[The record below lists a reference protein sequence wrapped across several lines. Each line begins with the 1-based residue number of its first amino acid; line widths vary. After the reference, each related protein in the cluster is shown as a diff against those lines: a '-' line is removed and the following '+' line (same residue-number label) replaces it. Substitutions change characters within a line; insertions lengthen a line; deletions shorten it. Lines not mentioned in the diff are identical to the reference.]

1 MKRVVLVFCIMSLYV
16 FFPMEVSAQEKE
28 TELTDGFVSVGIED
42 DTGQN
47 GTREAGG
54 EESLPAS
61 DTTEESD
68 EESEADTGSGTV
80 EENQPDSDGVYEES
94 SDTDV
99 VSSDR
104 NQVTDNAPDTE
115 RNEICKKND
124 INAEQADNT
133 ALTGEIADQ
142 EEKAEFGEDEL
153 ELSGNDE
160 AGSDF
165 QMPDAAKDVIISE
178 KDNGSVRESR
188 SYVLAFLCLG
198 VIAVTIAFGTI
209 KRNANK
215 RK

>member
-42 DTGQN
+42 DTEQN

-104 NQVTDNAPDTE
+104 KAGKSDGRDKV
-115 RNEICKKND
+115 EILF
-124 INAEQADNT
+124 QSS
-133 ALTGEIADQ
+133 LS
-142 EEKAEFGEDEL
+142 KAGV
-153 ELSGNDE
+153 SVSMVS
-160 AGSDF
+160 AG
-165 QMPDAAKDVIISE
+165 KI
-178 KDNGSVRESR
+178 
-188 SYVLAFLCLG
+188 
-198 VIAVTIAFGTI
+198 
-209 KRNANK
+209 
-215 RK
+215 